1 MYFIL
6 YSHYKNENR
15 NYDVWV
21 WYLYK
26 CILPFNA
33 SLRKGNVY
41 LSNHGCYYT
50 QACHQVVFIRFFFVK
65 MHADESFNIRTCFLF
80 LGIFVIDCQT
90 CSVYSSCAE
99 MKGPCFILYFCVPFW
114 FQIPLRRFRQVS
126 CSLYILNVLGLF
138 IIVIFFMIISFN
150 TFVLP
155 ILLGVFGQNYFNA
168 MHGCYSEC

>member
-1 MYFIL
+1 MY
-6 YSHYKNENR
+6 S
-15 NYDVWV
+15 
-21 WYLYK
+21 
-26 CILPFNA
+26 
-33 SLRKGNVY
+33 
-41 LSNHGCYYT
+41 CYYT

-138 IIVIFFMIISFN
+138 IIVIFFWLFPSIHLCCPFYWVFLVKITLMQCMAAIRNANVYRTVALIGICLYIHFFPYPLLTLS
-150 TFVLP
+150 VLS
-155 ILLGVFGQNYFNA
+155 LCDVR
-168 MHGCYSEC
+168 